1 MTLDAD
7 LERLSLHGKK
17 KTFDPVSDASK
28 QGRVP
33 TLGEV
38 KKSLKVRDE
47 RVVRCMHADMAHC
60 ADVNQELDP
69 GDHSDGCS
77 SE

>member
-7 LERLSLHGKK
+7 LERLSLHVK
-17 KTFDPVSDASK
+17 KTFDPVTDASRE
-28 QGRVP
+28 GRVP

-38 KKSLKVRDE
+38 KKSLKVRDR
-47 RVVRCMHADMAHC
+47 RVMRCAHVDLVHVV
-60 ADVNQELDP
+60 DVDQES
-69 GDHSDGCS
+69 HSSDYSNGCS